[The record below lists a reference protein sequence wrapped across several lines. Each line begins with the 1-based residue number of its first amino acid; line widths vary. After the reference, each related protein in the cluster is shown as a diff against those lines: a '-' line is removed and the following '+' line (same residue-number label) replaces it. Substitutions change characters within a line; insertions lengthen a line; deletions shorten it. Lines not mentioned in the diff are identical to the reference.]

1 MFDLAKLFSHGRAR
15 LGPVWLAV
23 AVCLLVAL
31 MLVAPSLANFYRT

>member
-1 MFDLAKLFSHGRAR
+1 MFDLAKVFSHGRSR

-31 MLVAPSLANFYRT
+31 MLAAPSLASWYHA

>member
-1 MFDLAKLFSHGRAR
+1 MIDLARLLSHGRSR

-31 MLVAPSLANFYRT
+31 MLAAPSLATYLHG